1 MNYKFWGFGCI
12 VINKYAPRIVDTK
25 TQDIYF
31 SVSIAK
37 MNS

>member
-1 MNYKFWGFGCI
+1 MHNRILGFVSI
-12 VINKYAPRIVDTK
+12 VINTYATRIVNIK

>member
-1 MNYKFWGFGCI
+1 MHIRIWGFASI
-12 VINKYAPRIVDTK
+12 VINMYAPRTVDIK

-37 MNS
+37 MNC